1 VGPYAATIEQFT
13 LWLRAY
19 QAAWEGRDSAAAA
32 RLFSDDARYY
42 WTPHVPPQCGPAEIA
57 AVWDA
62 AVTNQRDVRF
72 TFDAFAVSGPTGFA
86 TWRADFLRLPDQFK
100 VRIDGV
106 LSAEFAAAGQCR
118 VFREWW
124 HSAESP
130 G

>member
-1 VGPYAATIEQFT
+1 MNSYAATIEQFT

-19 QAAWEGRDSAAAA
+19 QSAWEGRDAAAAA
-32 RLFSDDARYY
+32 RLFTDDARYY
-42 WTPHVPPQCGPAEIA
+42 WTPHVPPQCGPTEIA

-62 AVTNQRDVRF
+62 AVANQRDVRF

-86 TWRADFLRLPDQFK
+86 TWRADFVRLPDQFK

-106 LSAEFAAAGQCR
+106 LSAEFAAAAQCR
-118 VFREWW
+118 IFREWW

>member
-1 VGPYAATIEQFT
+1 MNSYVATIDQFT

-19 QAAWEGRDSAAAA
+19 QSAWVGRDAAEAA

-62 AVTNQRDVRF
+62 AVANQRDVRF
-72 TFDAFAVSGPTGFA
+72 TFDAFAVSGSTGFA
-86 TWRADFLRLPDQFK
+86 IWRADFVRLPDQFK